1 MFYRIFLLMMIAM
14 IATGVASG
22 AEFRRVMEE
31 GSVLLKGVPGKMVE
45 VRCEAG
51 IASLVRSGDMT
62 TLKVERVND
71 RLFITPLSQ
80 DPAELVVL
88 DVTGRSYR
96 LRFSIGTEGEE
107 GVVLGTKTETSER
120 FKEEG
125 AWSVDFLRA
134 MVKGLVPAGATEERA
149 EQVVFNNERMRV
161 MLLKR
166 YVTPQIIGYVFN
178 VENVSAQ
185 ALVVPIEHI
194 VFRGLLAV
202 CAEQDVLE
210 ATGKIN
216 DRTKMFLI
224 ARK

>member
-1 MFYRIFLLMMIAM
+1 MMIVM
-14 IATGVASG
+14 IGAGTANG
-22 AEFRRVMEE
+22 AEFRRVVEE
-31 GSVLLKGVPGKMVE
+31 GGVLLKGVPGKMIE

-71 RLFITPLSQ
+71 RLFITPLTQ

-88 DVTGRSYR
+88 DMMGRSYR
-96 LRFSIGTEGEE
+96 MKFEMGTESED
-107 GVVLGTKTETSER
+107 GVVLGIKKEAGER

-125 AWSVDFLRA
+125 AWSTDFLKA
-134 MVKGLVPAGATEERA
+134 MLTGITPAGATEERA
-149 EQVVFNNERMRV
+149 EQIVFNNDRMRV

-166 YVTPQIIGYVFN
+166 YVTPQIIGYVFD

-210 ATGKIN
+210 AAGKSN
-216 DRTKMFLI
+216 DRTRMFLI